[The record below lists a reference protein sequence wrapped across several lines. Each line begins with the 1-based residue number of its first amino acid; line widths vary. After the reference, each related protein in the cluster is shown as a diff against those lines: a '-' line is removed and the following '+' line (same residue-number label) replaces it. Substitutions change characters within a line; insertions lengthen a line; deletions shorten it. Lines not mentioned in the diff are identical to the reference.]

1 MSFQVTPDAV
11 QAAAQS
17 LANIH
22 STLDDANAS
31 VAAPTTGVVAAAE
44 DQVSAGVAQFLSA
57 FGRDY
62 QAISAGAQSF
72 HAQFVNQL
80 NAGAG
85 AYLGTEAANAEQA
98 LANQVTVPAWGL
110 LAGAGDA
117 AAPAASPIPGDL
129 GVG

>member
-11 QAAAQS
+11 QIAAQN

-22 STLDDANAS
+22 STLEDANAS
-31 VAAPTTGVVAAAE
+31 VAAPTTEVAAAAE
-44 DQVSAGVAQFLSA
+44 DQVSAGVAQFLSG

-62 QAISAGAQSF
+62 QAISAGVQSF

-85 AYLGTEAANAEQA
+85 AYLGTEAVNAEEA
-98 LANQVTVPAWGL
+98 LANRLTVPVWGL
-110 LAGAGDA
+110 PAGG
-117 AAPAASPIPGDL
+117 
-129 GVG
+129 